1 MEWKRRCL
9 PSSTR
14 YILLGSLVGLAQ
26 LRRLVCAFACPR
38 SLELRL
44 PLPCCVRIWSVR
56 LRRRPWSP
64 VWSAC
69 EHGRLCPPLV
79 LRLVGSVPGRE
90 RACGRSDFI
99 GDRWRAFACATCP
112 GVRAIQRGYL
122 PFLGS
127 GGQLLSSLSSVL
139 GVIATLCVS
148 RHASASRPG
157 CALAR
162 SLVGCRRW
170 RGVSVNAIDLGGE
183 EPWLVRASPIGCAS
197 SPIHSL
203 SVCGLVGYGSGSV
216 SCVWSAQVVM
226 RSCGGEVPLG
236 RLPATPAEACSNL
249 D

>member
-1 MEWKRRCL
+1 LPALGLLSSDCL
-9 PSSTR
+9 SPAVSESGR
-14 YILLGSLVGLAQ
+14 FVCGGGLGRLSGRHASLDG
-26 LRRLVCAFACPR
+26 
-38 SLELRL
+38 SI
-44 PLPCCVRIWSVR
+44 PLWFC
-56 LRRRPWSP
+56 
-64 VWSAC
+64 VWSAQFQ
-69 EHGRLCPPLV
+69 G
-79 LRLVGSVPGRE
+79 E
-90 RACGRSDFI
+90 RKACGRSDFI

-127 GGQLLSSLSSVL
+127 GGQLLALLSSVL
-139 GVIATLCVS
+139 EVIATLCVS

-170 RGVSVNAIDLGGE
+170 RRVSVNAIDLGGE
-183 EPWLVRASPIGCAS
+183 EPWLVRASLIGHAS

-203 SVCGLVGYGSGSV
+203 SVRGLVGYGSGSV

-236 RLPATPAEACSNL
+236 RLLATLAEACSNL

>member
-26 LRRLVCAFACPR
+26 LRRLVCALARPR

-56 LRRRPWSP
+56 LRQRPWSP

-69 EHGRLCPPLV
+69 EHGWLSISLV

-90 RACGRSDFI
+90 GACGRSDFI
-99 GDRWRAFACATCP
+99 GDRWRSFACATCP

-127 GGQLLSSLSSVL
+127 GGQLLALLSSVSE
-139 GVIATLCVS
+139 VIAMLCVS
-148 RHASASRPG
+148 RHAPASRPV
-157 CALAR
+157 CAFAR
-162 SLVGCRRW
+162 SLVGCLRW
-170 RGVSVNAIDLGGE
+170 RGVFVNAIDLG
-183 EPWLVRASPIGCAS
+183 
-197 SPIHSL
+197 
-203 SVCGLVGYGSGSV
+203 
-216 SCVWSAQVVM
+216 
-226 RSCGGEVPLG
+226 
-236 RLPATPAEACSNL
+236 
-249 D
+249 